1 MKTSKKQNNPINKE
15 IKTKKKPQEN
25 EYDTT
30 SMTYF
35 RLLKEVEKKNNP
47 RMSEESQQKEEK
59 EEKGK
64 NEKKVKK
71 LKNVKREKSKPKNNI
86 TELIYSKNAQ
96 KLGNY
101 YNKNKNDLLLYG
113 NSKYDVLPMDKV
125 LQEMGNYKSKVI
137 NKIQENKNN
146 KNCSN
151 SEINNIINDYDNCN
165 NKVILTPL
173 ADNEKERSEMESLE
187 KKILMKL
194 RELG

>member
-96 KLGNY
+96 K
-101 YNKNKNDLLLYG
+101 
-113 NSKYDVLPMDKV
+113 
-125 LQEMGNYKSKVI
+125 
-137 NKIQENKNN
+137 
-146 KNCSN
+146 
-151 SEINNIINDYDNCN
+151 
-165 NKVILTPL
+165 
-173 ADNEKERSEMESLE
+173 
-187 KKILMKL
+187 
-194 RELG
+194 